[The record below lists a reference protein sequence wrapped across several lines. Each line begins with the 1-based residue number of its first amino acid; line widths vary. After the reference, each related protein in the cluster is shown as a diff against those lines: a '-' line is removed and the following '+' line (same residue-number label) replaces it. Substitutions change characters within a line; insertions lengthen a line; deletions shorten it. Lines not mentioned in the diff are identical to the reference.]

1 MQHVKRTDLVFGELV
16 RPLEIVN
23 LDLLLFFI
31 CLDFLCGNR
40 TVRKCRQQF
49 IYLGLR

>member
-1 MQHVKRTDLVFGELV
+1 MQHVKRADLILGELV
-16 RPLEIVN
+16 RSFEIVN
-23 LDLLLFFI
+23 LDLFLLFI

-40 TVRKCRQQF
+40 TVRKRRQQF